1 MTSKKQ
7 YNIDTYKLKERMT
20 ECINLHDIKLYKI
33 LAQKEFA
40 YEHKIHL

>member
-20 ECINLHDIKLYKI
+20 DLHDIKLYKI